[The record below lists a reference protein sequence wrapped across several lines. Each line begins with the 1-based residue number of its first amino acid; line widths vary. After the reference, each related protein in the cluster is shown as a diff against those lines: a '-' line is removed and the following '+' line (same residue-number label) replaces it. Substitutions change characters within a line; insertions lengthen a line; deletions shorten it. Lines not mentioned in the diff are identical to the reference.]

1 MTESTEGGEA
11 EMAPGQTTAA
21 TGNETDLFGLYRPTE
36 GQPSTLYQ
44 GQNFF

>member
-1 MTESTEGGEA
+1 MGGEV
-11 EMAPGQTTAA
+11 EIVPGQTTVA

-36 GQPSTLYQ
+36 GQPPALYQ